1 MTPVMA
7 RDGGSDPWDPCE
19 TWSRDRLRAHQLER
33 LRAQLTRLARGD
45 GFYADRFRQ
54 LGFEPGDLASLEDLS
69 RLPFTRKA
77 DYAAAQIDGSLFN
90 RFTVASPDD
99 VVRVHFS
106 SGTTSKPTPQ
116 FWTQADLD
124 RWADLY
130 ARYAYSIG
138 VRKSDI
144 FQCLFGYAWFVGGLG
159 ATAGLQR
166 IGATCIPTGNQDT
179 ERQIATIFD
188 CGSTV
193 LFGTPSFITHLAAEM
208 QRRNLDAAKSN
219 VRLIVVGGEIG
230 ASVPA
235 TRQRIER
242 LWNAKCFD
250 AYGCLEFQSVAA
262 ECSAQDGL
270 HLFEDFLCAE
280 IVDADTGAL
289 VADGSPGVLVL
300 THLDKQAGPLV
311 RWWTGDTVV
320 RDSRPCRCGRTHA
333 RLIGGIQGRA
343 DDMLVVRGV
352 NVFPS
357 AVEGIVRS
365 IGGLTDEYRIIIDGS
380 VREPD
385 TGFLNG
391 IRLQVEARDADQAA
405 QLASE
410 VAASIKSKLQIRA
423 AVEVLPENSLP
434 RSTHKATRVIR
445 SD

>member
-1 MTPVMA
+1 MTATA
-7 RDGGSDPWDPCE
+7 RDRLLDVWDPRE
-19 TWSRDRLRAHQLER
+19 TWSRDQLRAHQLEQ
-33 LRAQLTRLARGD
+33 LRAQLARLASGD

-54 LGFEPGDLASLEDLS
+54 LGFAPGDLTKLEDLS
-69 RLPFTRKA
+69 RLPVTRKA

-90 RFTVASPDD
+90 RFTVASPDE

-116 FWTQADLD
+116 FWTQPDLD

-130 ARYAYSIG
+130 ARYAYAVG
-138 VRKSDI
+138 VRKNDI
-144 FQCLFGYAWFVGGLG
+144 FQCLFGFAWFVGGLG
-159 ATAGLQR
+159 ATAGVQR
-166 IGATCIPTGNQDT
+166 IGATCIPSGNQDT
-179 ERQIATIFD
+179 DRQIATIFD

-208 QRRNLDAAKSN
+208 ARRGLDAAQSQVK
-219 VRLIVVGGEIG
+219 LIVVGGEVG

-250 AYGCLEFQSVAA
+250 AYGCLEFQPVAA
-262 ECSAQDGL
+262 ECGEQDGL
-270 HLFEDFLCAE
+270 HLFEDFLYPE
-280 IVDADTGAL
+280 IVDADSGAP

-333 RLIGGIQGRA
+333 RLVGGIKGRA

-357 AVEGIVRS
+357 AVEGVIRA
-365 IGGLTDEYRIIIDGS
+365 IDGLTDEYRIVIDRS
-380 VREPD
+380 VRDPE

-391 IRLQVEARDADQAA
+391 IRLQVEARNLDNSAA
-405 QLASE
+405 LAAE
-410 VAASIKSKLQIRA
+410 LAATIKTKLQIRA
-423 AVEVLPENSLP
+423 AIEVLAENTLP
-434 RSTHKATRVIR
+434 RSTHKATRVIKLE
-445 SD
+445 

>member
-1 MTPVMA
+1 MTA
-7 RDGGSDPWDPCE
+7 IAQSRNSDLWDPRE
-19 TWSRDRLRAHQLER
+19 KWSREQLRAYQLEQ
-33 LRAQLTRLARGD
+33 LRAQLSRLASGH
-45 GFYADRFRQ
+45 GFYADRFRE
-54 LGFEPGDLASLEDLS
+54 LGFEPGDLKTLEDLTK
-69 RLPFTRKA
+69 LPVTRKA
-77 DYAAAQIDGSLFN
+77 DYAASQIDGSLFN
-90 RFTVASPDD
+90 RFTAVSPDE

-130 ARYAYSIG
+130 ARYAYAVG

-144 FQCLFGYAWFVGGLG
+144 FQCLFGFAWFVGGLG
-159 ATAGLQR
+159 ATAGVQK
-166 IGATCIPTGNQDT
+166 IGATCIPSGNQDT
-179 ERQIATIFD
+179 DRQIATMFD
-188 CGSTV
+188 CGTTV

-208 QRRNLDAAKSN
+208 ERRGLDAAKSS
-219 VRLIVVGGEIG
+219 VRLIVVGGEVG

-250 AYGCLEFQSVAA
+250 AYGCLEFQPVAA

-270 HLFEDFLCAE
+270 HLFEDFSYAE
-280 IVDADTGAL
+280 IVDAKTGAP
-289 VADGSPGVLVL
+289 VADGTPGVLVL

-333 RLIGGIQGRA
+333 RLMGGIQGRA

-357 AVEGIVRS
+357 AVEGVVRS
-365 IGGLTDEYRIIIDGS
+365 IGGLTDEYRIIIDRS
-380 VREPD
+380 VRDAE

-391 IRLQVEARDADQAA
+391 IRLQVEARNMDQAA
-405 QLASE
+405 ALTTE
-410 VAASIKSKLQIRA
+410 VAAAIKSKLQIRA
-423 AVEVLPENSLP
+423 TVEVLAENTLQ
-434 RSTHKATRVIR
+434 RSTHKATRVVKVE
-445 SD
+445 

>member
-1 MTPVMA
+1 MTA
-7 RDGGSDPWDPCE
+7 TAQGRHSDIWDPRE
-19 TWSRDRLRAHQLER
+19 KWSREQLRAHQLEK
-33 LRAQLTRLARGD
+33 LRAQLARLASGN
-45 GFYADRFRQ
+45 GFYADRFRK
-54 LGFEPGDLASLEDLS
+54 LGFAPGDLTKLEDLS
-69 RLPFTRKA
+69 KLPVTLKA

-90 RFTVASPDD
+90 SFTVASPDE
-99 VVRVHFS
+99 VTRVHFS
-106 SGTTSKPTPQ
+106 SGTTGKPTPQ

-130 ARYAYSIG
+130 ARYAYAIG

-144 FQCLFGYAWFVGGLG
+144 FQCLFGFAWFVGGLG

-166 IGATCIPTGNQDT
+166 IGATCIPSGNQDT
-179 ERQIATIFD
+179 DRQIATIFD

-208 QRRNLDAAKSN
+208 ERRGLDAAQSQ
-219 VRLIVVGGEIG
+219 VRLIVVGGEVG

-235 TRQRIER
+235 TRHRIER

-250 AYGCLEFQSVAA
+250 AYGCLEFQPVAA
-262 ECSAQDGL
+262 ECSEQNGL

-280 IVDADTGAL
+280 IVDAETGAP
-289 VADGSPGVLVL
+289 VADDTPGVLVL

-320 RDSRPCRCGRTHA
+320 RDSRPCLCGRTHA

-357 AVEGIVRS
+357 AVEGVVRS
-365 IGGLTDEYRIIIDGS
+365 IGGLTDEYRIIIDRS
-380 VREPD
+380 VRDPE

-391 IRLQVEARDADQAA
+391 IRLQVEARNMDRAA
-405 QLASE
+405 MLATE
-410 VAASIKSKLQIRA
+410 LAASIKSKLQIRA
-423 AVEVLPENSLP
+423 AVEVLAENTLQ
-434 RSTHKATRVIR
+434 RSTHKATRVIKVE
-445 SD
+445 